1 MILSFL
7 KQAPCHFLLGNDLTV
22 QFHLIKVTNGMITY
36 GEWCQIL
43 DLQRREFYFGTKEA
57 VSVTQSLVQ

>member
-7 KQAPCHFLLGNDLTV
+7 KQAACHFLLGSDLTV
-22 QFHLIKVTNGMITY
+22 QFHPITVTNGMIAY
-36 GEWCQIL
+36 GEWCKIL

-57 VSVTQSLVQ
+57 VSVTQSFVQ